1 MGYGSTTRSYFF
13 VGRVLIA
20 PRQNMSQSKVHVYS
34 TFFMSRLHG
43 EGAGGRGYNFEAVRN
58 NDSRIK
64 GGLGSLGKLYI
75 PTNVNN
81 VHWNFI

>member
-34 TFFMSRLHG
+34 TFFMSRLHD
-43 EGAGGRGYNFEAVRN
+43 EGAREREYNFEAVRN
-58 NDSRIK
+58 DESRIE
-64 GGLGSLGKLYI
+64 GGLGSLDELYI
-75 PTNVNN
+75 PINVNN
-81 VHWNFI
+81 VH